1 MVEVK
6 WTTDAIADIDGI
18 ATYIARDSPR
28 SAQDMVERFFAAA
41 DQLVPQPRRGKPVP
55 ETNLPT
61 VRELLV
67 GSYRLIYHVVSE
79 ERVDVLAVHH
89 QKRRSPGA
97 MIRRRMQKG

>member
-6 WTTDAIADIDGI
+6 WTVDAITDIDGI

-28 SAQDMVERFFAAA
+28 SAQDMVFRFFAAA
-41 DQLVPQPRRGKPVP
+41 DLLVAQPLRGKPVR
-55 ETNLPT
+55 ETHIPT

-89 QKRRSPGA
+89 QKRRSPRT
-97 MIRRRMQKG
+97 MILRRMRRR

>member
-6 WTTDAIADIDGI
+6 WTVDAITDIDGI

-41 DQLVPQPRRGKPVP
+41 QLLVDQPLRGKPVRECNVP
-55 ETNLPT
+55 S

-67 GSYRLIYHVVSE
+67 GSYRLIYHVVDP
-79 ERVDVLAVHH
+79 ERVDMLAVHH
-89 QKRRSPGA
+89 QKRSSPRRL
-97 MIRRRMQKG
+97 IRKRLGKR